1 MKYKKTT
8 LLPDIAYEKRNT
20 ILKRILYFA
29 ISVVL
34 ILFGLTTSY
43 RMRWISDDAFI
54 SLRYAKNFA
63 DGKGLVFNEG
73 EFVEGY
79 TNFFWTILLIP
90 FHLSNQIDPV
100 EACYFLEFSLFWN
113 LYLPDFIL

>member
-34 ILFGLTTSY
+34 ILFGVTTSY

-79 TNFFWTILLIP
+79 TNFFGR
-90 FHLSNQIDPV
+90 F
-100 EACYFLEFSLFWN
+100 C
-113 LYLPDFIL
+113 